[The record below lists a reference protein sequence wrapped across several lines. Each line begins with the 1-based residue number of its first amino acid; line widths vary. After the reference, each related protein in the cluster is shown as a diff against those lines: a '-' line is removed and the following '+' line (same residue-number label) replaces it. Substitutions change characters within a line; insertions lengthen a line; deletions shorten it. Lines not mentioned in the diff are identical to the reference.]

1 MSLDAYPLVS
11 DWLRFDCDTLVVRTG
26 KVDIGQRIS
35 TALAG
40 IVHTELTLP
49 LTAITVAPVRTGDS
63 PDEGITSGSNSIEQS
78 GRAIRLAAATLR
90 AALIELAAARMGGDP
105 SEWMVQDGALTGPG
119 TNRPV
124 PLPDLA
130 AGIDLDIPVDSEA
143 ALRATADTTVPM
155 LGMSE
160 LVTGRYQFV
169 HDLDLPGMMH
179 ARVVRPP
186 HLRARL
192 EGISDK
198 IADRLT
204 SEGLNIHRDGSFL
217 AVSGPGEWAVVRGA
231 HRLANACTWD
241 LNDGIP
247 EDDIFASLTQDNATR
262 YVVEDST
269 PVAKGIPDRLP
280 DPTYTARYERP
291 FTMHGALAP
300 SAALATWDGTQLS
313 ITTHSQG
320 IYPLRQSIAESL
332 DLALENVILTHGPG
346 SGCYGHNG
354 ADDAAFEAALIA
366 MARPDTPVLL
376 KWSRDDEHAWEP
388 FSPASAVE
396 IAAISGADGRITS
409 YSAEAIGGTF
419 RGRPRPGPNRAGP
432 AKLIANWL
440 RENPIPAQTPE
451 PNRNRHGGLHRNL
464 DPIYAIPDRRLV
476 KNLVQDVP
484 HRTSALRCL
493 GATANVFALESSIDD
508 IARTQKIHP
517 IAFRKA
523 HLTDTRAIAVLDRL
537 GSAMADRPAPGEMGG
552 RGIAYAQY
560 KNAMTRVGICVDIE
574 ISEQA
579 DVRLKHAIIVADAG
593 RVIDADG
600 LAAQLEGGFL
610 QGASWALYEAVTWN
624 RDGIT
629 SRDWES
635 YPVLRF
641 DNVPTIDVIVM
652 DGGDYKAVGAGEAS
666 PGPTV
671 AAIANAIF
679 DATGLRQR
687 RMPFTAEAITAAAL
701 QD

>member
-11 DWLRFDCDTLVVRTG
+11 DWLRFDGDTLVVRTG

-40 IVHTELTLP
+40 IAHTELTVP

-78 GRAIRLAAATLR
+78 GHAIRMAAATLR
-90 AALIELAAARMGGDP
+90 DAIVGLVATRMGGDP
-105 SEWMVQDGALTGPG
+105 GDWTVQDGTVTGPG
-119 TNRPV
+119 TNRPI
-124 PLPDLA
+124 PLADLA
-130 AGIDLDIPVDSEA
+130 ADMDLAFPVDPNA
-143 ALRATADTTVPM
+143 ILRDAPAVAVPM
-155 LGMSE
+155 LGMAD

-169 HDLDLPGMMH
+169 HDIDLPGMVH
-179 ARVVRPP
+179 ARVVRPS
-186 HLRARL
+186 HIRARL

-198 IADRLT
+198 ITDRLEH
-204 SEGLNIHRDGSFL
+204 EGLHIHRDGSFL
-217 AVSGPGEWAVVRGA
+217 AVSGVGEWAVIKGA
-231 HRLANACTWD
+231 QRLANACTWD
-241 LNDGIP
+241 TGDGLP
-247 EDDIFASLTQDNATR
+247 EGEIFARLTTDNAAR
-262 YVVEDST
+262 YVVKNST
-269 PVAKGIPDRLP
+269 PVEEDVPAPLANP
-280 DPTYTARYERP
+280 SFTARYERP

-300 SAALATWDGTQLS
+300 SAALATWDGTRLR
-313 ITTHSQG
+313 ITSHSQG

-332 DLALENVILTHGPG
+332 DLPLDNVIVTHGPG

-366 MARPDTPVLL
+366 MTRKDTPVLL

-388 FSPASAVE
+388 YSPATAVDV
-396 IAAISGADGRITS
+396 AAETDASGQITG

-419 RGRPRPGPNRAGP
+419 RGRPRPGPDRAGP
-432 AKLIANWL
+432 AKLIANWV
-440 RENPIPAQTPE
+440 RSDAIPAQAAK
-451 PNRNRHGGLHRNL
+451 PNWNRHGGLHRNL
-464 DPIYAIPDRRLV
+464 DPIYAIPETRLV
-476 KNLVQDVP
+476 KNLVQNMP

-508 IARTQKIHP
+508 IARDQETDP

-523 HLTDTRAIAVLDRL
+523 HLTDARAIAVLDRL
-537 GSAMADRPAPGEMGG
+537 ERAMGEHPAQGDMGG

-560 KNAMTRVGICVDIE
+560 KNAMTRVGVCVDIE
-574 ISEQA
+574 VSEQA

-593 RVIDADG
+593 RVVDTDG

-610 QGASWALYEAVTWN
+610 QGASWALYEGVTWD

-629 SRDWES
+629 SRDWDS

-641 DNVPTIDVIVM
+641 DNVPTIEVIVM
-652 DGGDYKAVGAGEAS
+652 DGADHKSVGAGEAS

-671 AAIANAIF
+671 AAIANAVF
-679 DATGLRQR
+679 DASGLRLR
-687 RMPFTAEAITAAAL
+687 RMPFTADAITTAAL
-701 QD
+701 QE